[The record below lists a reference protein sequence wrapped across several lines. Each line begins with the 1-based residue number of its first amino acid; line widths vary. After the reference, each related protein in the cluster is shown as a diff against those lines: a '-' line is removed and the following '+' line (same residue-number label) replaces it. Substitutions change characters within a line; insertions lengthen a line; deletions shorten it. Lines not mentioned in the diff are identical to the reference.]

1 VKGSQNV
8 QNVRVQ
14 IGQKDAKKGQSEKE
28 QNQEAIEPD
37 TQPRIQ
43 GLNVCRRL
51 IPGRNPSIPAE

>member
-1 VKGSQNV
+1 M